1 MQILYPLA
9 RRFIAGHDIKSM
21 LTNIANYDLVT
32 INYVG
37 ESATTQEICKA
48 NTKEYLNLIRRL
60 KKLPQKQY
68 EISVKLSQFGSTPVK
83 WKGPMRQIT
92 RAVEQ
97 VSHITIKFDM
107 EKEESIDDTLKF
119 SRCFDDIGIVL
130 QANMKRTSNDLID
143 VINRKRRVRICKG
156 AYKGDIKNMGKI
168 RGAYLDHVEELF
180 KSGYFYDKSYKQEL
194 IALGTHDEYLIER
207 IKELAKRY
215 SCKNKFYFE
224 MLFGIRRDLTKQLIK
239 EGYKV
244 RTYIPYG
251 ADWMPYVVRRLMEFK
266 NLKFVGINIL
276 KEFFAKDK

>member
-37 ESATTQEICKA
+37 DSATTQEISKS

-156 AYKGDIKNMGKI
+156 AYKGDMIRVISKN
-168 RGAYLDHVEELF
+168 
-180 KSGYFYDKSYKQEL
+180 
-194 IALGTHDEYLIER
+194 
-207 IKELAKRY
+207 
-215 SCKNKFYFE
+215 
-224 MLFGIRRDLTKQLIK
+224 
-239 EGYKV
+239 
-244 RTYIPYG
+244 
-251 ADWMPYVVRRLMEFK
+251 
-266 NLKFVGINIL
+266 
-276 KEFFAKDK
+276 